1 MACRRCAGCGGVFK
15 ASRRVPDQRYCS
27 SPACQRTRGRLWRQ
41 RKLKDDADYRLNQA
55 KARRAWAKDHADYWR
70 GYRAAHPDYAE
81 QNRVEQRRR
90 DGRRRSERLA
100 KIDAISG
107 DLPVRSGTYRILPA
121 SGADLAKIDAITV
134 KIEVLSIDC
143 AERPEDGP
151 ILQRDHS
158 IGSPGPLC

>member
-27 SPACQRTRGRLWRQ
+27 LPACQRTRGRLWRQ
-41 RKLKDDADYRLNQA
+41 QKLKADADYRQNQA
-55 KARRAWAKDHADYWR
+55 K
-70 GYRAAHPDYAE
+70 
-81 QNRVEQRRR
+81 QRRR

-107 DLPVRSGTYRILPA
+107 DLPVRSGTYRIFPA

-158 IGSPGPLC
+158 IG

>member
-41 RKLKDDADYRLNQA
+41 QKLKDDADYRLNQA

-134 KIEVLSIDC
+134 KIKVLSIDC